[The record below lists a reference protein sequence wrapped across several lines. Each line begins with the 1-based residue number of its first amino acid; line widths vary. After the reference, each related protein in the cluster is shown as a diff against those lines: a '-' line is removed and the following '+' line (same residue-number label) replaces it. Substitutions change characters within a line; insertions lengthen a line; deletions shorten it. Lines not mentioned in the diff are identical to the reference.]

1 MATKA
6 ILVGVALIALGVIVS
21 LASDSGSVTSLLPA
35 FLGVVFLAIGLLA
48 RARPASAH
56 HFMHAAAALALLAV
70 FGSLGSAV
78 GRGSTGWALF
88 AQIATVIIAG
98 IFLQQAIMSFRA
110 ARQARQDESAS
121 S

>member
-6 ILVGVALIALGVIVS
+6 IVVGLALIALGLIVS
-21 LASDSGSVTSLLPA
+21 LASDSSSVTSLLPA
-35 FLGVVFLAIGLLA
+35 FLGVIFLALGLLA

-56 HFMHAAAALALLAV
+56 HFMHGAAALALLAV
-70 FGSLGSAV
+70 VGSLGSAV

-88 AQIATVIIAG
+88 AQIATIIIAG

-110 ARQARQDESAS
+110 ARQARSAESAS
-121 S
+121 G